1 MPLQQAA
8 QKAMDA
14 IRVMIL
20 RHKDNEDHY
29 VGIPIETCLDVL
41 E

>member
-1 MPLQQAA
+1 
-8 QKAMDA
+8 MDA

-41 E
+41 